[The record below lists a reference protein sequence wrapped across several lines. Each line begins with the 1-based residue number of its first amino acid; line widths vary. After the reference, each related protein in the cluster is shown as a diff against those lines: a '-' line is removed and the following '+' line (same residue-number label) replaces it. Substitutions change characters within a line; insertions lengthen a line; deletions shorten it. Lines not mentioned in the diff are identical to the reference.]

1 MEQQEDVKHGAFSL
15 GTTSG
20 ISESPADEAGAG
32 DVERFDILQDGEASE
47 TVDALKDLVMLAGVL
62 RDMASE
68 RFWSEPR
75 YVFDTLRAFEL
86 IRRSTFYEEE
96 AVQGED
102 ELSYRF
108 QRAYGEKPSIDI
120 PRLVR
125 LGRRNNW
132 ITTAA
137 NPPLKFTTPGRR
149 MVGQLFRIANDSLF
163 YYRRSPMLRDIY
175 QAERD
180 LQLARAYEDMGIGV
194 HDTVASV
201 MHNLE
206 NAVNDLRF
214 MREKYVQ
221 DRKAVERYE
230 AVIALVQMLEREL
243 EARMPPPGE
252 IVDRRG
258 EEQRRR
264 SSLLFYRVLQEL
276 SALLG
281 ENAYTSQ
288 VQVGRAVLRVDRDRW
303 LQYLVDAFG
312 GELRG
317 MALGPLRMLQY
328 LNEGAFG
335 EELAGDTGSLWLPFH
350 LPPLLHERDIA
361 AGAACLQD
369 WIDKWEAP
377 APRENVAPPVYDEAR
392 RVTAAELAGIV
403 GGTSITQELA
413 VDTRPLV
420 DAVARRPG
428 QSVAALINDLGENW
442 SGALRWLSALG
453 YLITEEEVFTFQH
466 APSDA
471 GEANQ
476 QYRWRIGY
484 PEGGVRY
491 VKGTPKL
498 GKHLERGVE

>member
-1 MEQQEDVKHGAFSL
+1 MEEQKDASRGVAPRGNGGGDA
-15 GTTSG
+15 
-20 ISESPADEAGAG
+20 PVDEADPG
-32 DVERFDILQDGEASE
+32 DVERFDILQDGEAPE

-75 YVFDTLRAFEL
+75 YVFDTLRTFEL

-102 ELSYRF
+102 ELAYRF

-163 YYRRSPMLRDIY
+163 YYRRSPALRDIY

-206 NAVNDLRF
+206 NAVNDLRY

-221 DRKAVERYE
+221 DRRAVERYE

-288 VQVGRAVLRVDRDRW
+288 VQVGRAVLRVDCDRW
-303 LQYLVDAFG
+303 RQYLVDAFG

-317 MALGPLRMLQY
+317 MALGPLRILQY

-335 EELAGDTGSLWLPFH
+335 EELAGDAGSLWLPFH
-350 LPPLLHERDIA
+350 LPPLLHEQDVT

-369 WIDKWEAP
+369 WIDRWEAP
-377 APRENVAPPVYDEAR
+377 AARDDVPPPVYDEAR
-392 RVTAAELAGIV
+392 RVTAAELAEIV
-403 GGTSITQELA
+403 GASTSIARELS
-413 VDTRPLV
+413 VDTKPLV
-420 DAVARRPG
+420 EAIARHPG
-428 QSVAALINDLGENW
+428 RSVAALINDLGENW
-442 SGALRWLSALG
+442 SDALRWLSAMA
-453 YLITEEEVFTFQH
+453 YLITEAEAFTFEH

-471 GEANQ
+471 GEAARE
-476 QYRWRIGY
+476 YRWKVGY

-491 VKGTPKL
+491 VKGTAKL
-498 GKHLERGVE
+498 GKHLEGGTK